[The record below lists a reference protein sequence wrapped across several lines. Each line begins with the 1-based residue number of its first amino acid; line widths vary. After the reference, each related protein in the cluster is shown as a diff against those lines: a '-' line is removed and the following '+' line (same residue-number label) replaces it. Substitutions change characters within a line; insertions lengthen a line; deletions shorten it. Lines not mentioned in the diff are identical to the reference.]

1 MRGKKLLPTQRAPAE
16 PGARRARERHT
27 TMKTSM
33 TRTLKAPAL
42 KASAFKTAAFKTA
55 TVLAAAASLT
65 IFGAAAASAH
75 VNVDPASTSE
85 GGFSQLTFRVP
96 SESETAKTSKITV
109 TLPTD
114 TPFTSVS
121 VKPMDGWKAEIKEA
135 TLPKPVEVD
144 GATITKAA
152 ASVTWTADAAHQ
164 IGRHEY
170 QTFSISVGRL
180 PKAGTTVMLPA
191 AQTYT
196 DGTVVNWDEPT
207 VEGQAEPGHPA
218 PSFVTTAPAG
228 EHGAHGAAAET
239 PAAGA
244 TAEATPASATSPA
257 TGDSTLG
264 WAGLTAGLL
273 GLAAGVTALVRTRKA
288 AGN

>member
-1 MRGKKLLPTQRAPAE
+1 MR
-16 PGARRARERHT
+16 
-27 TMKTSM
+27 TSI
-33 TRTLKAPAL
+33 AHAL
-42 KASAFKTAAFKTA
+42 KTT
-55 TVLAAAASLT
+55 TVLAAAAGLT
-65 IFGAAAASAH
+65 IFGAGTASAH
-75 VNVDPASTSE
+75 VGVDPATTSE

-109 TLPTD
+109 TLPTE

-121 VKPMDGWKAEIKEA
+121 VKPLDGWKAEIKEA
-135 TLPKPVEVD
+135 TLPEPVEIE

-164 IGRHEY
+164 IGPHEY

-196 DGTVVNWDEPT
+196 DGTVVNWDEPAL
-207 VEGQAEPGHPA
+207 EGQAEPKRPA

-228 EHGAHGAAAET
+228 EHGTGGAHGAAAET
-239 PAAGA
+239 PAAD
-244 TAEATPASATSPA
+244 TTPASATSPA
-257 TGDSTLG
+257 TDGPAALG
-264 WAGLTAGLL
+264 WAGLVAGLL
-273 GLAAGVTALVRTRKA
+273 GLAAGVTALLRTRKA
-288 AGN
+288 GES